1 MMQVSEKEA
10 SDCNIIG
17 PLGLAADSSVLQR
30 EKAALWISARP
41 VRLYTATVLVVLAP
55 TILL

>member
-41 VRLYTATVLVVLAP
+41 VSLYTQQQC
-55 TILL
+55 